1 MRLQNF
7 NKPTGVKGL
16 KNSSHSY
23 VSTVTAIQM
32 KTPRASH
39 ALRLVILHECN
50 RNLVSEV
57 RTAKHTDTLTVLKFH
72 RKNKSCR
79 YF

>member
-1 MRLQNF
+1 MQLQNF

-23 VSTVTAIQM
+23 VPTVTAIQM
-32 KTPRASH
+32 KTLK

-57 RTAKHTDTLTVLKFH
+57 RTVKHIDTLTVLKFH
-72 RKNKSCR
+72 GKKKSCE